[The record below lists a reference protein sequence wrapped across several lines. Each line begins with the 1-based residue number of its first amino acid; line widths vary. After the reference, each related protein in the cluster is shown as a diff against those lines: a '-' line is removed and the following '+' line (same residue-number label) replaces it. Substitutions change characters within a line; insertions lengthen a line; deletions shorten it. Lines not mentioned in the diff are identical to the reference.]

1 MTVESKR
8 ESPAVEGHNRVGGGT
23 GEMWVQRGRA
33 TDAWASTREAILE
46 NDASNAAYPQYVA
59 RANGA
64 YLWDVDGKRYIDF
77 VLGYGPV
84 VLGHCRPEVTAAV
97 LAQQAEAVCI
107 SPLWSPRQVEL
118 TERLVDLLPGAEQA
132 YLLRTG
138 SDATSAAV
146 RLARIATGRTK
157 ILKWGYNGWH
167 DWTAPRPAGVPASTL
182 ADTVRFQYNDIDS
195 IAEAFAQ
202 HPREIACI
210 IMMAYDVEAVADGF
224 LHEVRDL
231 AHREGALFIL
241 DEMRSGFRI
250 ALGGAQQYFGI
261 EADLATYSKAMAN
274 GYVISAVTGR
284 RDVMQGLAQT
294 HMSSTFY
301 ANPAEMAAALATID
315 ILEAERVPEHLWTLG
330 RRFQEGLRRVI
341 TDSGLPAEVVGY
353 AVAPFLLFD
362 DRDTAVKTAFYSA
375 AVANGVLLHPNHQ
388 WYLSAAHTEDDVDM
402 SLAVCAAAAE
412 HTMRA
417 V

>member
-1 MTVESKR
+1 M
-8 ESPAVEGHNRVGGGT
+8 AVEPGREAPPVDVRYGVGGRT
-23 GEMWVQRGRA
+23 GDLWVRRA
-33 TDAWASTREAILE
+33 RASDAWASTREAILE
-46 NDASNAAYPQYVA
+46 NDASNATYPQYVV
-59 RANGA
+59 RADGA
-64 YLWDVDGKRYIDF
+64 YLWDVDGKRYTDF

-97 LAQQAEAVCI
+97 QAQQAQAVCI

-118 TERLVDLLPGAEQA
+118 TERLVDIFPGAEQA
-132 YLLRTG
+132 YLMRTG

-167 DWTAPRPAGVPASTL
+167 DWTAPRPAGISPSTA
-182 ADTVRFQYNDIDS
+182 ADTLHFKYNSIDS
-195 IAEAFAQ
+195 IAEAFAR
-202 HPREIACI
+202 HPGQIACVI
-210 IMMAYDVEAVADGF
+210 LMTYDVEPVADGF
-224 LHEVRDL
+224 LHQARDL

-250 ALGGAQQYFGI
+250 ALGGAQEYFGI

-274 GYVISAVTGR
+274 GYVISAVTGK
-284 RDVMQGLAQT
+284 RDIMQGLAQT

-301 ANPAEMAAALATID
+301 ANPPEMAAALATID
-315 ILEAERVPEHLWTLG
+315 ILEAERVPARLWTLG

-353 AVAPFLLFD
+353 PVAPFLLFD
-362 DRDTAVKTAFYSA
+362 DHNANVKTAFYKA

-388 WYLSAAHTEDDVDM
+388 WYLSAAHTEDDIDS
-402 SLAVCAAAAE
+402 SLDVCASAAQHA
-412 HTMRA
+412 MRTI
-417 V
+417 